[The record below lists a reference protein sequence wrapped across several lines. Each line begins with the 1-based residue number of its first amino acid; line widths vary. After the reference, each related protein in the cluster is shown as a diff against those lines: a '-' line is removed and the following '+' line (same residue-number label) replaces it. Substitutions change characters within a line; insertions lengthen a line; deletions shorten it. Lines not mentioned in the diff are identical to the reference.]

1 MDLYYDRNMEDI
13 IISSV
18 LVAIEEYL
26 SNDIENNIIREYGI
40 LDKTSDI
47 NIHFGVKSRFKK
59 NTNFRELLMNNYK
72 YNIIIEQGFLNRK
85 KYQSI
90 GINGFSGLSKIKPT
104 NSPGDRFDKLNI
116 NVKDIVINND
126 GYILFCGQLPWDSQ
140 VQDINYNQYLNNIF
154 NKLKKLTSRK
164 IKFRFHPLYKD
175 NHKSRKHKIN
185 IPEDIEIDQNINL
198 IDSIK
203 ESFCVI
209 SYNSN
214 SLVDSLLEGI
224 PVITL
229 SKVSIIYDITE
240 NDINNINNMYIPSK
254 DIILQK
260 LYDISYLQYTLDEFR
275 DGTAIKYA
283 QKLINDNYN

>member
-1 MDLYYDRNMEDI
+1 MDLYYDRNMKNST
-13 IISSV
+13 ISSV
-18 LVAIEEYL
+18 LFTIEEYL
-26 SNDIENNIIREYGI
+26 SSNSKNNIIREYGK

-47 NIHFGVKSRFKK
+47 NIHFGIKSRFKK
-59 NTNFRELLMNNYK
+59 NTKFRELLMNNYK

-104 NSPGDRFDKLNI
+104 NCQKDRFDKLNI

-154 NKLKKLTSRK
+154 NQLKKITLKK
-164 IKFRFHPLYKD
+164 IKFRFHPLYK
-175 NHKSRKHKIN
+175 NKKNKKYKIN
-185 IPEDIEIDQNINL
+185 IPEYVEIDQHINL

-203 ESFCVI
+203 EAFCII

-229 SKVSIIYDITE
+229 SNISIIYDITE
-240 NDINNINNMYIPSK
+240 NDINNINNIYIPSK
-254 DIILQK
+254 KIILQK
-260 LYDISYLQYTLDEFR
+260 LYDISYLQYSLDEFR

-283 QKLINDNYN
+283 KKLIKNN